1 MSLRAVTGQFNDSFA
16 PIMDGVGVAVQNYAL
31 WLNRGVGPAYVVTP
45 AAPHNVD
52 RYEFGVLRYF
62 SLPVPTFRPYR
73 MGIYRL
79 DPEFWQTVQTIPFDL
94 VHAHCPFTSGR
105 LARRIAHQR
114 DIPLVATFHTKYRD
128 NLERFTSS
136 RSVVERYLAFITDFY
151 QSADQVWVPNHA
163 TGETLR
169 GYGYRGPVE
178 VVPNGSDME
187 ISVAESAAMRT
198 EADRELATDPDELVF
213 LFVGQHIWEK
223 NVAFLI
229 RALERAQRLGV
240 RFTMLFVGQGYAAE
254 AMRDMVAQAGLGS
267 AVRFLGLI
275 HDRQRLQR
283 LYARADLYLFPSVYD
298 NAPLT
303 VREAAAAYLPA
314 VLIRGSAAAEG
325 IIDRENGF
333 LSDDSVHEY
342 ARTIR
347 DLAQD
352 DALRKRAGLMAHRTL
367 FRSWQDI
374 VQEVGLRYADLI
386 ERHATSRVYFCP
398 WPARLEKRLGLR
410 ASLTARI
417 PMALLRPQKDPA
429 WLTSDFW
436 RRRDSR

>member
-1 MSLRAVTGQFNDSFA
+1 MTGQFNDSFA

-31 WLNRGVGPAYVVTP
+31 WLNRLVGPAYVVTP
-45 AAPHNVD
+45 AAPHHVD

-73 MGIYRL
+73 MGIYQL
-79 DPEFWQTVQTIPFDL
+79 DPEFWQAVRSISFDL

-128 NLERFTSS
+128 NLERYTSS
-136 RSVVERYLAFITDFY
+136 RNVVERYLAFITDFY
-151 QSADQVWVPNHA
+151 RSADQVWVPNRA

-169 GYGYRGPVE
+169 EYGYRGPME
-178 VVPNGSDME
+178 VVPNGSDVEM
-187 ISVAESAAMRT
+187 SAAERAAMG
-198 EADRELATDPDELVF
+198 AQANRELGLDPDELVF

-229 RALERAQRLGV
+229 RALERAQHLGL

-254 AMRDMVAQAGLGS
+254 TMRDMVAQAGLGS

-275 HDRQRLQR
+275 RDRERLQR

-314 VLIRGSAAAEG
+314 VLIRGCAAAEG
-325 IIDRENGF
+325 IVDRENGF
-333 LSDDSVHEY
+333 LSDDSVHAY

-347 DLAQD
+347 ELAAD
-352 DALRKRAGLMAHRTL
+352 AALRKRAGLLAHHTL
-367 FRSWQDI
+367 FRSWEDI
-374 VQEVGLRYADLI
+374 VGEVAQRYADVI
-386 ERHATSRVYFCP
+386 QRHATSRAYSCP
-398 WPARLEKRLGLR
+398 WPAGLQKKPGLR

-417 PMALLRPQKDPA
+417 PMALLRTQKDQP
-429 WLTSDFW
+429 WLASDFW
-436 RRRDSR
+436 RRRDLR

>member
-1 MSLRAVTGQFNDSFA
+1 MLLRAVTGQFNDSFA

-31 WLNRGVGPAYVVTP
+31 WLNRTVGPAYVVTP
-45 AAPHNVD
+45 ATPRHMD

-105 LARRIAHQR
+105 LARRIARQR

-128 NLERFTSS
+128 NLERYTSS
-136 RSVVERYLAFITDFY
+136 KSVVERYLTYITDFY
-151 QSADQVWVPNHA
+151 RSADQVWVPNHA

-169 GYGYRGPVE
+169 EYGYEGPME

-187 ISVAESAAMRT
+187 ISDARAVLRQQ
-198 EADRELATDPDELVF
+198 ADRELGLAPDELVF

-229 RALERAQRLGV
+229 RALERAHRLGV
-240 RFTMLFVGQGYAAE
+240 RFTMLFVGQGYAAG

-275 HDRQRLQR
+275 RDRQQLQR

-314 VLIRGSAAAEG
+314 VLIRGCAAAEG

-333 LSDDSVHEY
+333 LSEESVHDY
-342 ARTIR
+342 ARTIC

-352 DALRKRAGLMAHRTL
+352 EVLRKRAGLMAHRTL
-367 FRSWQDI
+367 FRSWEDI
-374 VQEVGLRYADLI
+374 VTEVKLRYADLI
-386 ERHATSRVYFCP
+386 ERRATTQAVYCP
-398 WPARLEKRLGLR
+398 WPAHLLRKPSLR

-417 PMALLRPQKDPA
+417 PTVLLRSQKDEP
-429 WLTSDFW
+429 WLISDLW
-436 RRRDSR
+436 RHRDSR